1 MNAAPGDADDLL
13 VQAYKDVANVEARE
27 RFVERF
33 SGLVFSVVNKFRSR
47 CEWEDLVQVGY
58 LGLIKAAEAYDPS
71 QRVKFTTYA
80 YHCILGEVTHFIRDR
95 KELVRRPRWHV
106 GLSRQVGQFIEIYS
120 QTYSRLPTV
129 EQIATKLNLTHE
141 AVEEVLKS
149 RSHVSLDSSP
159 GPEFDIE
166 KIRSGKYE
174 TFKLPLEDRI
184 AIQQALDKLVAVE
197 KDLIFLFFYRD
208 LSQGQISKA
217 TGLSPKKVSRVIQK
231 ALGHMRDFLGLS
243 DPSQTV
249 EE

>member
-1 MNAAPGDADDLL
+1 MSTVSGDADDQL
-13 VQAYKDVANVEARE
+13 VQDYKDVSNLEARE

-71 QRVKFTTYA
+71 QKVKFTTYA

-120 QTYSRLPTV
+120 QTHSRLPTV

-149 RSHVSLDSSP
+149 RAHVSLDSSP

-231 ALGHMRDFLGLS
+231 ALSHMRDFLGLS